1 MPAVA
6 DRRRRTPWHNREGR
20 TMRKFRLTLSALV
33 LAGLVAGCADK
44 MQTAAPVKPT
54 LYERLGGQPAV
65 VAVVDDFVGNVAADQ
80 RINHFFAHT
89 SADRLKQLLVQQI
102 CAGTG
107 GPCTY
112 TGRSMQE
119 AHHGMGV
126 TDADFNALV
135 EDLVKT
141 LDKFKV
147 PQPEQQEL
155 LGVLGPMKGQIVGA

>member
-1 MPAVA
+1 
-6 DRRRRTPWHNREGR
+6 
-20 TMRKFRLTLSALV
+20 MRKFRLTLSAPMLAGLV

-44 MQTAAPVKPT
+44 MQTAAKPT

-80 RINHFFAHT
+80 RINRFFAHT
-89 SADRLKQLLVQQI
+89 SADRLKQLLVEQI

-107 GPCTY
+107 GPCSY
-112 TGRSMQE
+112 TGRSMPE

-141 LDKFKV
+141 LNKFNV

-155 LGVLGPMKGQIVGA
+155 LGVLGPMRSQIVGA